1 MVSGGTYGTEDI
13 VHGAGYGRAIL
24 ILLLTPLL
32 WSLPTAFM
40 IGELSSALPY
50 EGGYYAWVR
59 RAMGNFWGFQ
69 EAWLSLVASIFDM
82 AIYPTLFVAYLTRMF
97 PWFQQENRGWWV
109 ALAVVIACAV
119 LNIAGV
125 KVVSLTSLWLFF
137 ALSAPFVAI
146 VVLAPFKLG
155 ALANA
160 VTKPTTSTVDIL
172 GGLLICMWNYMG
184 WDNASTIATEVEK
197 PQRTYP
203 RAMLVAVAI
212 VALSYVLPF
221 AAMWMTGL
229 KPTAWETG
237 SWADIAGLLGGPLLR
252 IGVVLGGVIS
262 AFGMFNALVM
272 SYSRLPLAMAQ
283 DGMLPGIFAKL
294 HKKSRAP
301 WVAIVA
307 LAMGWAMCLGLGFA
321 RLVTLDILLY
331 GFSLLLEFMALAVLR
346 FREPELARPF
356 RVPGG
361 LFGAIAIGIPPMLLL
376 GFSIIRSEHEQVWN
390 MSSFE
395 FGMILIAAGFVAYA
409 VNHLLKPQ
417 GWAPV
422 RSRREAR
429 SQPLSRR
436 KLKKKR
442 TGLPVLFI
450 LLCDAEL
457 RRRFC
462 RVAQAL
468 HLVVSALDT
477 GGLAPNDL
485 SDVFRQIGRQCLV
498 VGLFGVVFACFH
510 RLKNRFV
517 AGTKA
522 HLGINPGAM
531 HGRRGRSGDFLIR
544 FAQADQL
551 CFELAGKA
559 RALQALLVEKR
570 LQVRPLHVGS
580 RVLIPLLP
588 IFAGFNQVFDHANRI
603 LFVHYYLRRLDAGEQ
618 VGFGSNLL
626 AKPARN

>member
-97 PWFQQENRGWWV
+97 PWFQEANRGWWV
-109 ALAVVIACAV
+109 ALAVVIACAL

-160 VTKPTTSTVDIL
+160 VTKPTTSSVDIL

-184 WDNASTIATEVEK
+184 WDNASTIATEVER

-203 RAMLVAVAI
+203 RAMLVAVVI

-229 KPTAWETG
+229 KASAWETG

-252 IGVVLGGVIS
+252 VGIVLGGIIS

-283 DGMLPGIFAKL
+283 DGMLPAIFGKL
-294 HKKSRAP
+294 HPKSRAP

-331 GFSLLLEFMALAVLR
+331 GFSLGLEFVALAVLR

-361 LFGAIAIGIPPMLLL
+361 SLGAIAIGIPPMLLL

-390 MSSFE
+390 MSSFA
-395 FGMILIAAGFVAYA
+395 FGMILIAAGIVAYLISRA
-409 VNHLLKPQ
+409 LKPE
-417 GWAPV
+417 GWAIQHEKP
-422 RSRREAR
+422 
-429 SQPLSRR
+429 QPTS
-436 KLKKKR
+436 
-442 TGLPVLFI
+442 
-450 LLCDAEL
+450 
-457 RRRFC
+457 
-462 RVAQAL
+462 
-468 HLVVSALDT
+468 
-477 GGLAPNDL
+477 
-485 SDVFRQIGRQCLV
+485 
-498 VGLFGVVFACFH
+498 
-510 RLKNRFV
+510 
-517 AGTKA
+517 
-522 HLGINPGAM
+522 
-531 HGRRGRSGDFLIR
+531 
-544 FAQADQL
+544 
-551 CFELAGKA
+551 
-559 RALQALLVEKR
+559 
-570 LQVRPLHVGS
+570 
-580 RVLIPLLP
+580 
-588 IFAGFNQVFDHANRI
+588 
-603 LFVHYYLRRLDAGEQ
+603 
-618 VGFGSNLL
+618 
-626 AKPARN
+626 

>member
-1 MVSGGTYGTEDI
+1 MATASAPQQIEHPQPLTAVPNKDPNRNPIVKKTFVRLTLWPLVAATFFMVSGGTYGTEDI

-97 PWFQQENRGWWV
+97 PYFQQGNRGWWV
-109 ALAVVIACAV
+109 ALAVVIACAG

-146 VVLAPFKLG
+146 VLLAPFKIG
-155 ALANA
+155 ALADA

-184 WDNASTIATEVEK
+184 WDNASTIATEVER

-203 RAMLVAVAI
+203 RAMLVAVVI

-221 AAMWMTGL
+221 AALWMTGL
-229 KPTAWETG
+229 KATAWETG

-294 HKKSRAP
+294 QKKSRAP
-301 WVAIVA
+301 WVAILA
-307 LAMGWAMCLGLGFA
+307 LAACWAMCLDLGFA
-321 RLVTLDILLY
+321 RLVTIDILLY
-331 GFSLLLEFMALAVLR
+331 GFSLSLEFVALIVLR
-346 FREPELARPF
+346 FREPNLARPF

-361 LFGAIAIGIPPMLLL
+361 WFGAIAIGIPPMLLL
-376 GFSIIRSEHEQVWN
+376 GFAVLRADHESILG
-390 MSSFE
+390 MSSFA
-395 FGMILIAAGFVAYA
+395 FGMILIAAGVVAYA

-417 GWAPV
+417 GWAV
-422 RSRREAR
+422 TREKV
-429 SQPLSRR
+429 QP
-436 KLKKKR
+436 
-442 TGLPVLFI
+442 
-450 LLCDAEL
+450 A
-457 RRRFC
+457 
-462 RVAQAL
+462 A
-468 HLVVSALDT
+468 
-477 GGLAPNDL
+477 
-485 SDVFRQIGRQCLV
+485 
-498 VGLFGVVFACFH
+498 
-510 RLKNRFV
+510 
-517 AGTKA
+517 
-522 HLGINPGAM
+522 
-531 HGRRGRSGDFLIR
+531 
-544 FAQADQL
+544 
-551 CFELAGKA
+551 
-559 RALQALLVEKR
+559 
-570 LQVRPLHVGS
+570 
-580 RVLIPLLP
+580 
-588 IFAGFNQVFDHANRI
+588 
-603 LFVHYYLRRLDAGEQ
+603 
-618 VGFGSNLL
+618 
-626 AKPARN
+626 